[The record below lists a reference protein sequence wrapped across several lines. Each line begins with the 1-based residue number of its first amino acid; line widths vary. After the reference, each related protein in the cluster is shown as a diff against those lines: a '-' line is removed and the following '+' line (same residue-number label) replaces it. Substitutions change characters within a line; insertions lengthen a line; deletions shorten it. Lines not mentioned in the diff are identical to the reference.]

1 MLKKLLSIRPTQL
14 RTVYTQRFF
23 STGWDNNGKI
33 SWTKAIQEDAATNEF
48 VNPYYNPIA
57 VGLKKE
63 LEGMQGQIR
72 EWQATFKQKN
82 GRKPTLEEM
91 RKDPFVGP
99 LILSLDAQ
107 KHAIKTSLQRFR
119 IN

>member
-1 MLKKLLSIRPTQL
+1 MLKKLLFIRPTHL
-14 RTVYTQRFF
+14 RTIYAQRSF

-33 SWTKAIQEDAATNEF
+33 SWTKAMKEEAATNEF
-48 VNPYYNPIA
+48 VNPYYNPKA

-63 LEGMQGQIR
+63 LEGMQHQIR

-91 RKDPFVGP
+91 RQDPSVGP

-107 KHAIKTSLQRFR
+107 KNAIKASLTRFR